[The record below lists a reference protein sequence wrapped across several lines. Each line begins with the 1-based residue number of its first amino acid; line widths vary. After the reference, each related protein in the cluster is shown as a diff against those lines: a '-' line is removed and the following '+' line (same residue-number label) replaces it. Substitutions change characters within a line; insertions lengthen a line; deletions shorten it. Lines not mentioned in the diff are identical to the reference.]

1 MNMYL
6 FEYRELI
13 KNLVISDLKV
23 KYQSSILGFAWS
35 MLNPLLM
42 MLVLYIVFSNIFKL
56 GQGQD
61 HFELYLLIGIM
72 TWRFFSISTT
82 TAMYSIVGKP
92 SLVTKVYIPRE
103 VLTFSIAMS
112 ALVSST
118 LEFAVLIPLLILFGA
133 SISITIL
140 LFPVVHALHFVL
152 VYGASL
158 VLASF
163 YVYFRDLNQIWEIL
177 LQAGFY
183 TAPIIYPISLVPKE
197 YMFYYMLSPITRLMV
212 MYRDVL
218 LYGSV
223 PSVSDFLIVAG
234 SGVLFLALGSA
245 IFKKLSPRFAE
256 EV

>member
-1 MNMYL
+1 MYL

-13 KNLVISDLKV
+13 KNLVTSDLKV
-23 KYQSSILGFAWS
+23 KYQSSVLGFAWS

-56 GQGQD
+56 GQGQE

-72 TWRFFSISTT
+72 TWRFLSIGTT

-112 ALVSST
+112 AFISST
-118 LEFAVLIPLLILFGA
+118 LEFVVLIPLLILFGA
-133 SISITIL
+133 SLSITIL
-140 LFPVVHALHFVL
+140 LFPVIHSLHFIL
-152 VYGASL
+152 VYGVSLFLASL
-158 VLASF
+158 
-163 YVYFRDLNQIWEIL
+163 YVYFRDLNQIWDIL

-183 TAPIIYPISLVPKE
+183 TAPIIYPLSLVPEK

-212 MYRDVL
+212 MYRDIL
-218 LYGSV
+218 LYGSI

-234 SGVLFLALGSA
+234 SGFVFLLLGSI